1 MFTLAVRDGSDGD
14 VLLTVGQE
22 FSLVRFYG
30 DRAKADAVY
39 A

>member
-1 MFTLAVRDGSDGD
+1 MTVF
-14 VLLTVGQE
+14 LLTVFLLITLTVQE

-30 DRAKADAVY
+30 DKSKADAVY

>member
-1 MFTLAVRDGSDGD
+1 MHVCDAR
-14 VLLTVGQE
+14 LLTWPAPSSQD

-30 DRAKADAVY
+30 DKSKADAVY